1 MSSEVLS
8 KVSVQDNRVVLGEGN
23 PGFVN
28 QPVAAAER
36 SSHEN
41 CAKIK
46 DIAYSCWRLFLCAVL
61 VPRKWTRMMDV
72 NRVLK
77 LVQGLLFT

>member
-1 MSSEVLS
+1 MSSEILS
-8 KVSVQDNRVVLGEGN
+8 NASVQDNRVVLGEGN

-28 QPVAAAER
+28 QPVAAEER

-46 DIAYSCWRLFLCAVL
+46 DRF
-61 VPRKWTRMMDV
+61 
-72 NRVLK
+72 
-77 LVQGLLFT
+77 